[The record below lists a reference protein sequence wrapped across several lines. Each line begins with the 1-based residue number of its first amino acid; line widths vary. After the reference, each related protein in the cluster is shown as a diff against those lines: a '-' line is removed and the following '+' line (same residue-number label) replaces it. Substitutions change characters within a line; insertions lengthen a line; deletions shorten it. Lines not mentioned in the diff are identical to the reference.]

1 MWASTYDAVGNR
13 KQKTST
19 LPGFPGGLLNY
30 NANDQL
36 ATDTYDAD
44 GNTIGSGA
52 NTGANGYVYDFENHL
67 IQQAGISIVYD
78 GDGNRASKTVGG
90 VTTTY
95 LVDTQSPT
103 GYAQVLQE
111 TFNGARGTSYELSH
125 TYVYGLE
132 QISQRRYYFANNQGN
147 YANAYYVHDGH
158 GSVRALT
165 DPTGAVTD
173 TYDYDAFGNLIHSTG
188 TTQNVYLYS
197 GEQYDPDLNL
207 YYNRAR
213 YLNTSTGTFWTM
225 DTYEGFDQDPGSL
238 HKYLYVEAD
247 PTTLLDRTGHFLVST
262 TIYGNTVHAKV
273 TAQFL
278 QEFKDG
284 RADESIDSILGTDA
298 GISGALRPDLVSPST
313 GEAYEIASVL
323 GAEVRFWKLLDEV
336 YTFNKYDPLKR
347 TWTTGSSFIPEPLI
361 KLDPLTFAIV
371 DPPVAG
377 VIVYTVVNA
386 GEIYFLAAIA
396 VKSMLPQLETETG
409 TALTFA
415 AEGVF

>member
-1 MWASTYDAVGNR
+1 
-13 KQKTST
+13 
-19 LPGFPGGLLNY
+19 LLNY
-30 NANDQL
+30 DANDQL
-36 ATDTYDAD
+36 ASNGYDAN
-44 GNTIGSGA
+44 GNTVGSGT
-52 NTGANGYVYDFENHL
+52 NTGSKGYAYDFENHL
-67 IQQAGISIVYD
+67 VQQGGITFTYD
-78 GDGNRASKTVGG
+78 GDGNRVSKTVAGI
-90 VTTTY
+90 TTTY
-95 LVDTQSPT
+95 LVDTQNPT

-111 TFNGARGTSYELSH
+111 RFNVIGPGEISH

-132 QISQRRYYFANNQGN
+132 RISENRLYFTGQQTLSQTF
-147 YANAYYVHDGH
+147 YFTYDGH

-188 TTQNVYLYS
+188 STPNNHLFA
-197 GEQYDPDLNL
+197 GEQLDPDLDL

-213 YLNTSTGTFWTM
+213 YLNTSTGRFWSM
-225 DTYEGFDQDPGSL
+225 DTHEGFDQDPGSL

-247 PTTLLDRTGHFLVST
+247 PITLLDTTGHFLVST
-262 TIYGNTVHAKV
+262 TIYGNAVHAKV

-284 RADESIDSILGTDA
+284 RADESIDNILGTDA
-298 GISGALRPDLVSPST
+298 GISGVLRPDLVSPST
-313 GEAYEIASVL
+313 GEVYEIASAL
-323 GAEVRFWKLLDEV
+323 GSEVRFWKLLLGEV
-336 YTFNKYDPLKR
+336 YTFNKYDPLR
-347 TWTTGSSFIPEPLI
+347 RAWTTGSSFIPEPLI

-396 VKSMLPQLETETG
+396 VKSMVPQLETETG

-415 AEGVF
+415 AEGVL